1 MRTVRGAA
9 LVLVLWLLVLLASI
23 VGAFALTARVEQL
36 QGSTGVDLLRG
47 VQAAQAALDWA
58 VYRLGQPPQPGQPAL
73 LADGRPHPWQFAGMA
88 VEVSVRDESAK
99 IDINQAD
106 AGLLAALMVQLGVE
120 QARAQRLAAAITDWR
135 DSDQLP
141 QPGGAEKAQY
151 LAAGLPWGPADD
163 AFGGLEE
170 LRRVL
175 GMDAATYQ
183 LLQPYLTVWTQRSQP
198 EAMLAEDVVLRA
210 MGLDPALVQSQRQA
224 LLAATGALA
233 SRGDTFS
240 INTRVHLGDERSV
253 WLRAVV
259 RTGRGEMPQAA
270 YTVLQWQQGMGR
282 Q

>member
-141 QPGGAEKAQY
+141 QP
-151 LAAGLPWGPADD
+151 AARRRRSTWPPAC
-163 AFGGLEE
+163 
-170 LRRVL
+170 
-175 GMDAATYQ
+175 
-183 LLQPYLTVWTQRSQP
+183 
-198 EAMLAEDVVLRA
+198 
-210 MGLDPALVQSQRQA
+210 
-224 LLAATGALA
+224 
-233 SRGDTFS
+233 RGDRPTMPS
-240 INTRVHLGDERSV
+240 AGWRSCAGCSA
-253 WLRAVV
+253 WMR
-259 RTGRGEMPQAA
+259 RPTSCCSP
-270 YTVLQWQQGMGR
+270 T
-282 Q
+282 